1 MFNSWTTTVVKRF
14 HFIVFEQLFLS
25 YSTLIAIDEKVAI
38 QAGVSDEGL
47 ILAL

>member
-1 MFNSWTTTVVKRF
+1 MFNSWTTPVVKSF
-14 HFIVFEQLFLS
+14 HFIIYEELFLS

-38 QAGVSDEGL
+38 QAGVSEKDL